1 LKLDAG
7 YFLGEEI
14 LKGKQITIDGFVWN
28 KNVEIMGIVDSVM
41 YPETMSFERFEYPT
55 KLPMSVQKNINTISR
70 KVVEGIGLTNCM
82 FNIEMFYDEK
92 QDKISIIEIN
102 PRMSYQFA
110 DMYGKVDGKNSYD
123 IQLKLSIGQQPI
135 FQRRR
140 GKFKTAVSFVKRLFE
155 DKKIK
160 RMPTAE
166 EIKRLKNRFSEAI
179 LYTFASKGER
189 LSGYLQDEGSFLF
202 AILNLGGQSWNG
214 VYSNYK
220 QASTMLSFE
229 FSDIL

>member
-110 DMYGKVDGKNSYD
+110 DMYEKVDGKNSYD